1 MSEENKNVEK
11 TEQEAKATELS
22 QQELDKFAG
31 GQDCASPK
39 LHDSASPL
47 LTDEASP
54 LLDTSSPKLY

>member
-1 MSEENKNVEK
+1 MSKDIKKVEK

-31 GQDCASPK
+31 GDCASPK
-39 LHDSASPL
+39 LYDSASPL
-47 LTDEASP
+47 LDEASP